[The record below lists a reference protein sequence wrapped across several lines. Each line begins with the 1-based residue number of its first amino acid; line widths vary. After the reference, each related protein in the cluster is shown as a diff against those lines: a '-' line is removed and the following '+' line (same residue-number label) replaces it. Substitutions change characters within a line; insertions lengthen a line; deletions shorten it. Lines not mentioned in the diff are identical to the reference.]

1 MSWPSFCPALLHW
14 RSPLE
19 LRWAY
24 ETIASYSRLGLS
36 IPGPEVGH
44 GWGGWI
50 GKQIRRWRN
59 FLLWAEKLRC
69 HFHNFWLLSEGH
81 QASYHTL
88 MLLDIP
94 VFVVCIEPPS
104 VLLSYSWGLTSE
116 EERPPSW
123 ASLSPRCVC
132 LVGNMDSYF
141 PLLSDCWTLMSQGWG
156 EGWFSRLIEGA
167 LWDCPCPLT
176 TSYLASHLFPH
187 IISLSLSLSLSHTH
201 TTSIVPYI
209 WTALNFTYIV
219 WNYSTLIIYITG
231 DSWLWCTSSR
241 TSGRGPSPSCEWCG
255 FPRYWAQQGEHSTWA
270 VVRLEAIPGR
280 MQWVRLA

>member
-1 MSWPSFCPALLHW
+1 MLSVLLKLSPWLHLLLASGWCICVLDESSKPDNKISGVAVSCRGYTIQTTTMSWPSFCPALLHW

-19 LRWAY
+19 LRWVY

-81 QASYHTL
+81 KASYHTL

-167 LWDCPCPLT
+167 
-176 TSYLASHLFPH
+176 
-187 IISLSLSLSLSHTH
+187 
-201 TTSIVPYI
+201 
-209 WTALNFTYIV
+209 
-219 WNYSTLIIYITG
+219 
-231 DSWLWCTSSR
+231 
-241 TSGRGPSPSCEWCG
+241 
-255 FPRYWAQQGEHSTWA
+255 
-270 VVRLEAIPGR
+270 
-280 MQWVRLA
+280 